1 MLSDSPAPG
10 KQFDSASSRQV
21 EWSRRLPQWAPVL
34 ESVFKRIRGWRVPP
48 RWSVRDWSEELKA
61 LSLAAAWHALGDFD
75 PTYGVPLPV
84 FLRER
89 ILATALTRYRQ
100 EWAYSMRCSEEVQN
114 EGKPRSPFRHLPAHE
129 SFVDAVARLAAIDR
143 WLIEQI
149 FWHGRSEAEV
159 SKHLGISQQAVSKRK
174 KSALRALRR
183 NFE

>member
-1 MLSDSPAPG
+1 MLSDSPGPG
-10 KQFDSASSRQV
+10 KQFDSASSRQG
-21 EWSRRLPQWAPVL
+21 EWAYRLPQWAPVL

-48 RWSVRDWSEELKA
+48 RWSARDWSEEVKA
-61 LSLAAAWHALGDFD
+61 LSIAAAWHALGDFD
-75 PTYGVPLPV
+75 PTYGVPLAV

-89 ILATALTRYRQ
+89 ILASALTRYRQ
-100 EWAYSMRCSEEVQN
+100 EWRYSVRCGEEFQN
-114 EGKPRSPFRHLPAHE
+114 EGMSRSPFRHLPARE
-129 SFVDAVARLAAIDR
+129 SFVDAVARLAATDR

-149 FWHGRSEAEV
+149 FWHGKSEAEV